1 MKKIG
6 LLMISFV
13 IIAQAEFSRGT
24 NDLTVIDSETKLEW
38 QDSYKDNHIPF
49 MVLSG
54 SITYCEEL
62 ELDSHDDWRLPN
74 INELKTIV
82 LETQYAPS
90 IATGDDKFRY
100 TDNNNY
106 YWSSTHRRYAGNGWS
121 WVINFAN
128 GIIDTTSNA
137 AYTRCVRDAD

>member
-1 MKKIG
+1 
-6 LLMISFV
+6 MISFV
-13 IIAQAEFSRGT
+13 ILAQAEFSRGT

-38 QDSYKDNHIPF
+38 QDSYKDDSIPRTS
-49 MVLSG
+49 VSG

-90 IATGDDKFRY
+90 ITTGDDKFRY
-100 TDNNNY
+100 TQKFR
-106 YWSSTHRRYAGNGWS
+106 YWSSTKRKAATSGWY
-121 WVINFAN
+121 WVIDFTN
-128 GIIDTTSNA
+128 GSTSFSYNSG
-137 AYTRCVRDAD
+137 YQNDISYVRCVRDAD